1 MSDKNITDAEFN
13 DLLKALQACMHFR
26 DEEHP
31 DGAAK
36 ITELHLSGN
45 QLTLTSLG
53 KLIEVIAESC
63 ADLREIDLSRNQI
76 EICDQEQKYAWLAF
90 LRAFNACCMLKKVDF
105 SGNVLGIGGM
115 EMLAR
120 AYMRSDLNFAKDE
133 DEDSLQ
139 NGDDDEDV
147 ADDMAALKVNCHK
160 ESSRSKKS
168 TSKAKGKQNGT
179 SLLQTNLF

>member
-1 MSDKNITDAEFN
+1 
-13 DLLKALQACMHFR
+13 MHFR

-53 KLIEVIAESC
+53 KLIEIIAESC
-63 ADLREIDLSRNQI
+63 ADLREIDLSRNRI
-76 EICDQEQKYAWLAF
+76 EIRDQEQKYAWLAF
-90 LRAFNACCMLKKVDF
+90 LRAFDDCCVLKKVDF

-120 AYMRSDLNFAKDE
+120 AYMQSNLNFDEDE
-133 DEDSLQ
+133 DEDSLE
-139 NGDDDEDV
+139 NGDDDEEV
-147 ADDMAALKVNCHK
+147 ADDMAALKVNGHK
-160 ESSRSKKS
+160 EGSRSKKS
-168 TSKAKGKQNGT
+168 PSKAKGKQNGE
-179 SLLQTNLF
+179 SLPQANSS